1 MGSQGLSTLAPPLR
15 RLAALKTLRFWD
27 NEIGDEGVVSLVAN
41 LGETELKQLHSL
53 DLDGNRITAAGSGTL
68 MAALDGGALPKLEEL
83 DIEGNLLSEAA
94 EEAIC
99 AAFERNDERRH
110 KLAVAET
117 NIESRFKIESMS
129 RAVTSRAV
137 SRAWMRARSAVIP
150 AEFCGMDQASL

>member
-1 MGSQGLSTLAPPLR
+1 M
-15 RLAALKTLRFWD
+15 
-27 NEIGDEGVVSLVAN
+27 VVGAQDGKGASL
-41 LGETELKQLHSL
+41 L
-53 DLDGNRITAAGSGTL
+53 
-68 MAALDGGALPKLEEL
+68 GALIVQQNVLTARIAKPQEVTLEEL

-150 AEFCGMDQASL
+150 AEFAVWSKPLNGGIKFLACVAAA